1 MSNLSIKELSKRNN
15 FYIFTKRISIG
26 QGFYVVGQ
34 DKLIFLDPSILN
46 NLESLEDLEKYNNG
60 RSIVLPTINN
70 SKIKLS
76 SLYKDSEFSNRT
88 QDTTMQQDIQVKS
101 IANQIENI
109 KNSTGK
115 KFVKIRIGN
124 NYYDTVSVIDSPF
137 GCKSDFNFI
146 DTDGNYVGFVSHK
159 HGNSPKDFQQWSGT
173 SKRFQEI
180 IFNHPE
186 TQSFIKELVDR
197 FDSGLPSTSSVARK
211 IIDEKLKMMAC
222 FGIDYG
228 KELGLNN
235 VNAIMQ
241 GSLLLK
247 NQGDCYLLKG
257 SHNVI
262 QNGILPDYSYEPVFI
277 AVHKKDRSD
286 HGIKDARVTI
296 NPIGGRKIKDFI

>member
-1 MSNLSIKELSKRNN
+1 MANLSIKELSKRNN
-15 FYIFTKRISIG
+15 FYIFAKRISIG
-26 QGFYVVGQ
+26 QGFYIVGQ
-34 DKLIFLDPSILN
+34 DKLILLDPSILN
-46 NLESLEDLEKYNNG
+46 NLDSLQDLEKYNNG
-60 RSIVLPTINN
+60 RSIILPTIDNR
-70 SKIKLS
+70 KIKLS

-88 QDTTMQQDIQVKS
+88 QDTTMQQDIQVNS

-109 KNSTGK
+109 KQSTNK

-124 NYYDTVSVIDSPF
+124 NYYEIVSVIDSPF

-146 DTDGNYVGFVSHK
+146 DTSGEYVGFISHK

-173 SKRFQEI
+173 SKRFQEP

-186 TQSFIKELVDR
+186 TQSFIKELTNR
-197 FDSGLPSTSSVARK
+197 FENGLPSTSSVARN
-211 IIDEKLKMMAC
+211 IIDENLKMMAC

-241 GSLLLK
+241 GNLILK

-262 QNGILPDYSYEPVFI
+262 QNGTVPDYSYEPVFI
-277 AVHKKDRSD
+277 TVHKKDRSD
-286 HGIKDARVTI
+286 HGIKDARVTV

>member
-1 MSNLSIKELSKRNN
+1 VANLSIKELSKRNN
-15 FYIFTKRISIG
+15 FYIFIKRISIG
-26 QGFYVVGQ
+26 QGFYISGQ
-34 DKLIFLDPSILN
+34 DRLVLLDHSILN
-46 NLESLEDLEKYNNG
+46 NVESLEDLEKYNNG
-60 RSIVLPTINN
+60 KSIVLPTVDNQQL
-70 SKIKLS
+70 KLS

-88 QDTTMQQDIQVKS
+88 QNTTLQQDIQVKS

-109 KNSTGK
+109 KKQTNK
-115 KFVKIRIGN
+115 NYVRLRIGN
-124 NYYDTVSVIDSPF
+124 EFYNIISVIDSPF

-241 GSLLLK
+241 GSLVLK

-262 QNGILPDYSYEPVFI
+262 QNGIVPNYSYEPVFI

>member
-1 MSNLSIKELSKRNN
+1 MANLSIKELSKRNN
-15 FYIFTKRISIG
+15 FYIFAKRISIG
-26 QGFYVVGQ
+26 QGFYITGQ
-34 DKLIFLDPSILN
+34 DKLVLLDPSILN
-46 NLESLEDLEKYNNG
+46 ELNSLDDLEKYNNG
-60 RSIVLPTINN
+60 RSIILPTIDN
-70 SKIKLS
+70 SKVKLS
-76 SLYKDSEFSNRT
+76 NLYKDSEFSNRT

-109 KNSTGK
+109 KSSTNK
-115 KFVKIRIGN
+115 NFVRLRVGN
-124 NYYDTVSVIDSPF
+124 EYYDVVSVIDSPF

-146 DTDGNYVGFVSHK
+146 DTSGNYVGFISHK
-159 HGNSPKDFQQWSGT
+159 HGNSPRDFQQWSGT
-173 SKRFQEI
+173 SKRFQEQ

-186 TQSFIKELVDR
+186 TQSFIKELVYR
-197 FDSGLPSTSSVARK
+197 FENGLPSASSVARK
-211 IIDEKLKMMAC
+211 IIDQKLKMMAC
-222 FGIDYG
+222 FGSDYG
-228 KELGLNN
+228 LDFGLNN

-241 GSLLLK
+241 GNLLLK

-262 QNGILPDYSYEPVFI
+262 LNSSLPDYSYEPVFI

>member
-1 MSNLSIKELSKRNN
+1 LANLSIKELSKRNN
-15 FYIFTKRISIG
+15 FYIFAKRISIG

-34 DKLIFLDPSILN
+34 DKLILLDPSILN
-46 NLESLEDLEKYNNG
+46 SLDSLEDLEKYNNG
-60 RSIVLPTINN
+60 RSILLPTIDN
-70 SKIKLS
+70 SKVKLS

-109 KNSTGK
+109 KHSTNK
-115 KFVKIRIGN
+115 RFVRVRIGN
-124 NYYDTVSVIDSPF
+124 DYYDIVSVIDSPF
-137 GCKSDFNFI
+137 GSKSDFNFI
-146 DTDGNYVGFVSHK
+146 NTSGDYVGFVSHK
-159 HGNSPKDFQQWSGT
+159 HGNSPRDFQQWSGT
-173 SKRFQEI
+173 SKRFQES

-186 TQSFIKELVDR
+186 THSFIEELVKR
-197 FDSGLPSTSSVARK
+197 FDNGLPPASSVARK
-211 IIDEKLKMMAC
+211 IVDEKLKMMSC
-222 FGIDYG
+222 FGFDYG
-228 KELGLNN
+228 TDFGLNN

-262 QNGILPDYSYEPVFI
+262 LNGSLPTYSYEPVFI

-296 NPIGGRKIKDFI
+296 NPIGGRRIKDFV

>member
-1 MSNLSIKELSKRNN
+1 LANLSIKELSKRNN
-15 FYIFTKRISIG
+15 FYIFAKRISIG

-34 DKLIFLDPSILN
+34 DKLILLDPSILN
-46 NLESLEDLEKYNNG
+46 SLDSLEDLEKYNNG
-60 RSIVLPTINN
+60 RSILLPTIDN
-70 SKIKLS
+70 SKVKLS

-109 KNSTGK
+109 KHSTNK
-115 KFVKIRIGN
+115 RFVRVRIGN
-124 NYYDTVSVIDSPF
+124 DYYDIVSVIDSPF
-137 GCKSDFNFI
+137 GSKSDFNFI
-146 DTDGNYVGFVSHK
+146 NTSGDYVGFVSHK
-159 HGNSPKDFQQWSGT
+159 HGNSPRDFQQWSGT
-173 SKRFQEI
+173 SKRFQES

-186 TQSFIKELVDR
+186 TQSFIEELVKR
-197 FDSGLPSTSSVARK
+197 FDNGLPPASSVARK
-211 IIDEKLKMMAC
+211 IVDEKLKMMSC
-222 FGIDYG
+222 FGFDYG
-228 KELGLNN
+228 TDFGLNN

-262 QNGILPDYSYEPVFI
+262 LNGSLPTYSYEPVFI

-296 NPIGGRKIKDFI
+296 NPIGGRRIKDFV

>member
-1 MSNLSIKELSKRNN
+1 MASLSIKELSKRNN

-34 DKLIFLDPSILN
+34 DKLLLLDPSILN
-46 NLESLEDLEKYNNG
+46 NIECLEDLEKYNTG
-60 RSIVLPTINN
+60 RSIVLPTIDN

-109 KNSTGK
+109 KLSTDK

-124 NYYDTVSVIDSPF
+124 EYYEVVSIIDSPF

-146 DTDGNYVGFVSHK
+146 NTNGDYVGFISHK
-159 HGNSPKDFQQWSGT
+159 HGNSPRDFQQWSGT
-173 SKRFQEI
+173 SKRFQEA

-186 TQSFIKELVDR
+186 TQSFIKELTNR
-197 FDSGLPSTSSVARK
+197 FDQGLPSTSSVARR
-211 IIDEKLKMMAC
+211 IVDEKLKMMAC
-222 FGIDYG
+222 FGTDYG
-228 KELGLNN
+228 SEFGLNN

-241 GSLLLK
+241 GNLLLK
-247 NQGDCYLLKG
+247 NQGDCYLLKA

-262 QNGILPDYSYEPVFI
+262 LNSSLPDYSYEPVFI

-296 NPIGGRKIKDFI
+296 NPIGGRRIKDFI

>member
-1 MSNLSIKELSKRNN
+1 MANLSIKELSKRNN
-15 FYIFTKRISIG
+15 FYIFAKRISIG

-34 DKLIFLDPSILN
+34 DKLILLDPSILN
-46 NLESLEDLEKYNNG
+46 SLDSLEDLEKYNNG
-60 RSIVLPTINN
+60 RSILLPTIDN
-70 SKIKLS
+70 SKVKLS

-109 KNSTGK
+109 KHSTNK
-115 KFVKIRIGN
+115 RFVRVRIGN
-124 NYYDTVSVIDSPF
+124 DYYDIVSVIDSPF
-137 GCKSDFNFI
+137 GSKSDFNFI
-146 DTDGNYVGFVSHK
+146 NTSGDYVGFVSHK
-159 HGNSPKDFQQWSGT
+159 HGNSPRDFQQWSGT
-173 SKRFQEI
+173 SKRFQES

-186 TQSFIKELVDR
+186 TQSFIEELVKR
-197 FDSGLPSTSSVARK
+197 FDNGLPPASSVARK
-211 IIDEKLKMMAC
+211 IVDEKLKMMSC
-222 FGIDYG
+222 FGFDYG
-228 KELGLNN
+228 TDFGLNN

-262 QNGILPDYSYEPVFI
+262 LNGSLPTYSYEPVFI

-296 NPIGGRKIKDFI
+296 NPIGGRRIKDFV

>member
-1 MSNLSIKELSKRNN
+1 MANLSIKELSKRNN
-15 FYIFTKRISIG
+15 FYIFIKRISIG
-26 QGFYVVGQ
+26 QGFYISGQ
-34 DKLIFLDPSILN
+34 DRLVLLDHSILN
-46 NLESLEDLEKYNNG
+46 NVESLEDLEKYNNG
-60 RSIVLPTINN
+60 KSIVLPTVDNQQL
-70 SKIKLS
+70 KLS

-88 QDTTMQQDIQVKS
+88 QNTTLQQDIQVKS

-109 KNSTGK
+109 KKQTNK
-115 KFVKIRIGN
+115 NYVRLRIGN
-124 NYYDTVSVIDSPF
+124 EFYNIISVIDSPF

-241 GSLLLK
+241 GSLVLK

-262 QNGILPDYSYEPVFI
+262 QNGIVPNYSYEPVFI

>member
-1 MSNLSIKELSKRNN
+1 MANLSIKELSKRNN
-15 FYIFTKRISIG
+15 FYIFVKRISIG

-34 DKLIFLDPSILN
+34 DRLILLDPSILN
-46 NLESLEDLEKYNNG
+46 SLDSLDDLEKYNNG
-60 RSIVLPTINN
+60 RSIILPTINN
-70 SKIKLS
+70 NKIKLS
-76 SLYKDSEFSNRT
+76 NLYKDSEFSNRT

-101 IANQIENI
+101 VANQIENI
-109 KNSTGK
+109 KNSTNK

-124 NYYDTVSVIDSPF
+124 QYYEIVSIIDSPF
-137 GCKSDFNFI
+137 GSKSDFNFI
-146 DTDGNYVGFVSHK
+146 DIHGNYVGFISHK
-159 HGNSPKDFQQWSGT
+159 YGNSPKDFQQWSGT
-173 SKRFQEI
+173 SKRFQEV
-180 IFNHPE
+180 IFNHAE
-186 TQSFIKELVDR
+186 TQSFIKELAGR
-197 FDSGLPSTSSVARK
+197 FDTGLSSTSSVARK
-211 IIDEKLKMMAC
+211 IIDEELKMMAC

-228 KELGLNN
+228 KNFGLNN

-241 GSLLLK
+241 GNLILK

-262 QNGILPDYSYEPVFI
+262 QNGTVPDYSYEPVFI

>member
-1 MSNLSIKELSKRNN
+1 MANLSIKELSKRNN
-15 FYIFTKRISIG
+15 FYIFVKRISIG

-34 DKLIFLDPSILN
+34 DKLILLDPSILN
-46 NLESLEDLEKYNNG
+46 SLDSINDLEKYNNG

-70 SKIKLS
+70 NKIKLS

-101 IANQIENI
+101 VANQIENI
-109 KNSTGK
+109 KYSTGK

-124 NYYDTVSVIDSPF
+124 NYYDIVSVIDSAF

-146 DTDGNYVGFVSHK
+146 DISGDYVGFISHK

-173 SKRFQEI
+173 SKRFQEP
-180 IFNHPE
+180 IFNHIE
-186 TQSFIKELVDR
+186 TQSFIKELNSR
-197 FDSGLPSTSSVARK
+197 FDTGLPSTSSIARK
-211 IIDEKLKMMAC
+211 IINKELKMMAC

-228 KELGLNN
+228 KKFGLNN

-241 GSLLLK
+241 GNLLLK

-262 QNGILPDYSYEPVFI
+262 QNGIVPNYSYEPIFI